1 MHIDWRAVAGAPRSG
16 LEHRPLSLCDVTRA
30 QVGALTVARMREV
43 EAEAGL
49 TPAPAADGAAGG
61 GAEAEPAGADP
72 EFAPAAQ
79 APAAAEV
86 QPRAH
91 NCV

>member
-1 MHIDWRAVAGAPRSG
+1 MWRAAAGAPRTSP
-16 LEHRPLSLCDVTRA
+16 EHGPLSPREVARA

-49 TPAPAADGAAGG
+49 TPAPAGDGAAAGD
-61 GAEAEPAGADP
+61 AEAKPAGADP

-79 APAAAEV
+79 APAAPEV
-86 QPRAH
+86 QPRAR
-91 NCV
+91 N